1 VQILER
7 ELTRN
12 LAVPESVKALNKA
25 GLEASV
31 RAYGSSGVVGRWPSP
46 YILASGALL
55 LASLLAPL
63 LPPLRWLALVA
74 ACAGL
79 PPMLL
84 RAVAAAS
91 RLALDINVLMLVAVV
106 GAAALRDF
114 AEAGVI
120 VFLFTAAEW
129 LETLACTK
137 ASAGMS
143 SLMSMLPPKVV
154 IAGTGEVVSV
164 RDVAVGV
171 VVAVRAGEVVPVDGV
186 VVDGQSEVD
195 ESSLTGE
202 SFPVPKQPA
211 SEVWAGT
218 LNLNG
223 KGWVFLCEIR

>member
-1 VQILER
+1 VAQPVHPR
-7 ELTRN
+7 QRHAPPRLT
-12 LAVPESVKALNKA
+12 S
-25 GLEASV
+25 
-31 RAYGSSGVVGRWPSP
+31 RA
-46 YILASGALL
+46 
-55 LASLLAPL
+55 AP
-63 LPPLRWLALVA
+63 A
-74 ACAGL
+74 AA
-79 PPMLL
+79 
-84 RAVAAAS
+84 AVAGAGRGLRRRAADAAPGARCRS

-106 GAAALRDF
+106 GAAALGDF
-114 AEAGVI
+114 AEAGAI

-137 ASAGMS
+137 AGAGMS

-164 RDVAVGV
+164 RDVAIGV

-223 KGWVFLCEIR
+223 KRLSFPSEIR